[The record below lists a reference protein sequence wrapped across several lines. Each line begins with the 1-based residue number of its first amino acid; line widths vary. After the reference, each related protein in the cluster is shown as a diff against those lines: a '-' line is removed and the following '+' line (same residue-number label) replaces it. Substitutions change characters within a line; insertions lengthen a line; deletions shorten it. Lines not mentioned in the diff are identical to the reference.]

1 MNAIL
6 IAFHC
11 NSNAGYAMNTLLPVF
26 LEMASRLMVS
36 HGDIHVSFA
45 ELNGSSCKD
54 SPDYCK
60 NYIEFDPAT
69 RDKLKLLQIEHYVK
83 KHHIDIV
90 FGFDQPP
97 GHLCFK
103 YLRRGGVKKII
114 SYWGA
119 PMSSI
124 NSGVKL
130 KLKQLQVAL
139 MLNAPDLY
147 IFESEAM
154 AQSAYLG
161 RGIAKDKVSIAYLG
175 VDTDKF
181 NPGNPEDLYA
191 HDTFNIPKDQK
202 ILFYSGHM
210 EERKGVAVLINA
222 AKHLYN
228 NHNKKNFHLLILGNK
243 GEEAQQYLKMLV
255 DDGACNHV
263 TFAGYRNDIERIMPS
278 CYLGIIASTG
288 WDSFTMSSLEMAS
301 SGLPLLVSN
310 LQGLV
315 ETIDQG
321 ETGYTFQPG
330 DHIALSKLIISLLD
344 DQEARNLLGK
354 NARKRILAKFTRQK
368 QLDRLVALVRQEFI

>member
-11 NSNAGYAMNTLLPVF
+11 KSNAGYAMNTLLPVF
-26 LEMASRLMVS
+26 IEMANKLVKSDN
-36 HGDIHVSFA
+36 DIHVSFTK
-45 ELNGSSCKD
+45 LNGSNCD
-54 SPDYCK
+54 NTPNYC
-60 NYIEFDPAT
+60 NNFIEFDPAT
-69 RDKLKLLQIEHYVK
+69 NEKSELLEIEKYVK
-83 KHHIDIV
+83 KNNIDVV
-90 FGFDQPP
+90 FGFDQPVSRP
-97 GHLCFK
+97 SYK

-124 NSGVKL
+124 NTGLKL

-139 MLNAPDLY
+139 TLNSPDHY

-161 RGIAKDKVSIAYLG
+161 RGIPKNKVSIAYLG
-175 VDTDKF
+175 VNTEKF
-181 NPGNPEDLYA
+181 KPTNTENFYSHEA
-191 HDTFNIPKDQK
+191 FNIAKDRR

-210 EERKGVAVLINA
+210 ETRKGVGVLVNA

-228 NHNKKNFHLLILGNK
+228 HHNKRDFHFLILGNRGDEDK
-243 GEEAQQYLKMLV
+243 QYLEMLT
-255 DDGACNHV
+255 DDGARDHV
-263 TFAGYRNDIERIMPS
+263 TFGGYRNDIEKIIPA

-310 LQGLV
+310 LQGLA
-315 ETIDQG
+315 ETIDEG
-321 ETGYTFQPG
+321 KTGHTFEPG
-330 DHIALSKLIISLLD
+330 KHIELSELIFSMLNNYEI
-344 DQEARNLLGK
+344 RNHMGK
-354 NARKRILAKFTRQK
+354 NARKRILSKFTVQI
-368 QLDRLVALVRQEFI
+368 QIERLVTLVMQTTT